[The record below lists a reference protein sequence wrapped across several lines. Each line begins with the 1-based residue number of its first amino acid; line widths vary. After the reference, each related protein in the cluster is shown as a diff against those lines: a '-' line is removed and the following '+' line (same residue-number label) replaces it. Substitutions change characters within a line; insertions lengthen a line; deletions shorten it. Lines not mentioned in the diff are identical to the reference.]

1 MASTQFARVESYSA
15 TSKTTIQGVLDEAS
29 RVPDACPHVQHP
41 LPPNWLVGSRAEVE
55 TAIEAHMGSGAEVR
69 LKNGTVAK
77 RKRRSDHR
85 SLVAG
90 VLSHPLPM
98 NDLRAAGNLMD
109 RMTAMKRDTMV
120 KKWRDDAVAWLR
132 RQWGDKLVAVV
143 EHRDESHPHLHF
155 FVVGDAQRLHPGLRA
170 ELAEGGTR
178 ADKAD
183 ATQRRTAHRAGLKA
197 WLDEY
202 HRQVGE
208 PHGMERGDGSS
219 RPVWRLANRQLRS
232 KLHEFAQRIE
242 AIEDAQ
248 ERAKLQAE
256 WIEQY
261 DQAEHVERP
270 RMRF

>member
-1 MASTQFARVESYSA
+1 MAKTQFARAQAYSA

-29 RVPDACPHVQHP
+29 RMPEACTHVERPQ
-41 LPPNWLVGSRAEVE
+41 PPTWVAGSRAAVE
-55 TAIEAHMGSGAEVR
+55 AAIARHMSEGATVR
-69 LKNGTVAK
+69 LKDGKELK

-98 NDLRAAGNLMD
+98 NDLRSQGGVREKMD
-109 RMTAMKRDTMV
+109 AIKRADLV
-120 KKWRDDAVAWLR
+120 KRWRDDAVAWLKK
-132 RQWGDKLVAVV
+132 QWGDKLVAVV

-170 ELAEGGTR
+170 ELVDGVR
-178 ADKAD
+178 SDD
-183 ATQRRTAHRAGLKA
+183 AKQRRVAHRAALSA
-197 WLDEY
+197 WLDAY
-202 HRQVGE
+202 HRDVGQR
-208 PHGMERGDGSS
+208 HGMERGDGSS
-219 RPVWRLANRQLRS
+219 RPIWRIKDRTVRAKLNEFS
-232 KLHEFAQRIE
+232 KRIE
-242 AIEDAQ
+242 ALEDAQ

-256 WIEQY
+256 WVEQY